1 MKKVIL
7 FFFISLIGLGNIT
20 AQTSNS
26 LQTQDLNVSIDSLS
40 TQLSSLQHDYD
51 FLYCSHEVNLMQLE
65 IRDLINN
72 IDINS
77 NAILINCYHGRFDV
91 DLYTAYRDNY
101 NSILELM
108 NTLKEKTETIQVAVT
123 LKTLTSDFSNEEIE
137 VLMNSCKFL
146 DKCLSKLQDSS
157 DYYKV
162 VLDIYKDLR

>member
-7 FFFISLIGLGNIT
+7 FFFISIIGLGNMT

-40 TQLSSLQHDYD
+40 NQLSSLQHDYD

-65 IRDLINN
+65 IKDLINN

-77 NAILINCYHGRFDV
+77 NAILINCYHSRFDV
-91 DLYTAYRDNY
+91 DLYTSYRDNY
-101 NSILELM
+101 NSSLELM

-146 DKCLSKLQDSS
+146 DKCLSKLQGSL

-162 VLDIYKDLR
+162 LLDIYKDLR

>member
-40 TQLSSLQHDYD
+40 NQLSSLQHDYD

-65 IRDLINN
+65 IKDLINN

-77 NAILINCYHGRFDV
+77 NAILINCYHSRFDV

-101 NSILELM
+101 NSSLELM

-146 DKCLSKLQDSS
+146 DKCLSKLQGSL

>member
-7 FFFISLIGLGNIT
+7 FFFISIIGLGNMT

-65 IRDLINN
+65 IKDLINN
-72 IDINS
+72 IGINS

-101 NSILELM
+101 NLSLELM

-146 DKCLSKLQDSS
+146 DKCLSKLQGSL